1 LASVEASSFVDPL
14 YTLWLSFKNVFPGLI
29 AAIIILIIGYIIAML
44 LGHAVRIILEKVGL
58 DQKVRKA
65 KLVKN
70 VGHIHLPKIF
80 GEITKWYVFIIFL
93 QVVVDILNLGTL
105 TIVLGKFVA
114 WLPNVIAAILIF
126 LFGLAL
132 GHLVEMKIV
141 EHSSMKGALLV
152 SHIVKI
158 VVLIIVTVV
167 ALKQMGVEVSLLE
180 NLILLIVGALAAG
193 IALALGIGMGLGMK
207 KDAEKWV
214 DNFQKK
220 HF

>member
-1 LASVEASSFVDPL
+1 
-14 YTLWLSFKNVFPGLI
+14 
-29 AAIIILIIGYIIAML
+29 
-44 LGHAVRIILEKVGL
+44 
-58 DQKVRKA
+58 
-65 KLVKN
+65 
-70 VGHIHLPKIF
+70 
-80 GEITKWYVFIIFL
+80 
-93 QVVVDILNLGTL
+93 
-105 TIVLGKFVA
+105 
-114 WLPNVIAAILIF
+114 
-126 LFGLAL
+126 
-132 GHLVEMKIV
+132 
-141 EHSSMKGALLV
+141 MKGELLV